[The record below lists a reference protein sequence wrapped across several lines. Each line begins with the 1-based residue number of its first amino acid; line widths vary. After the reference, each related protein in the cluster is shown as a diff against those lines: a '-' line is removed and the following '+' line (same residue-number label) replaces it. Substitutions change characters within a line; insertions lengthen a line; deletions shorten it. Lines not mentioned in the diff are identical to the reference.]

1 MKRIPA
7 FLCILFAIALLV
19 SCASTSKPETVDYSS
34 VVYSG
39 VRGEKPVYTYSV
51 LDESLR
57 NPKGVYT
64 IPFTENAV
72 EVAKATNTMRV
83 YFMAGD
89 RWLTEKGI
97 DVAYIGDSTLIV
109 FPDGQT
115 MLIDGGRPEY
125 LSIITENLRRL
136 GIEKLDYVMI
146 SHWHID
152 HHGVVSTANGILA
165 RFPTTKFIWSGI
177 YNANANNSTI
187 HNLIKKYGLEEIQ
200 VKNGDSFY
208 IGDVRVD
215 IYNPPEGMAGE
226 ELGETK
232 MNNASIAAKFTYGDF
247 TALFCGDLYVDGEWR
262 AIENA
267 PEGALDADL
276 VKANHH
282 GRDTSN
288 STEWAE
294 ATTPRVM
301 VSATVPTKST
311 YYHYSKVGG
320 RVFSDY
326 LDEYVR
332 VVTDGF
338 NCEVTA
344 GQVRGTDAFSAYDQ
358 MVEKIFPGT
367 FR

>member
-1 MKRIPA
+1 MKKIYLVPCVLL
-7 FLCILFAIALLV
+7 LCVLILA
-19 SCASTSKPETVDYSS
+19 SCATSAGSTVDYSS
-34 VVYSG
+34 PVYSG
-39 VRGEKPVYTYSV
+39 VRGEQPVYTYSV

-72 EVAKATNTMRV
+72 AVAKATKTMRV

-89 RWLTEKGI
+89 RWLTDNKI
-97 DVAYIGDSTLIV
+97 DTSYIGDSTLLV

-125 LSIITENLRRL
+125 LPIIAENLRRL

-165 RFPTTKFIWSGI
+165 QFPTAKFIWSGI
-177 YNANANNSTI
+177 YNVNANKNTI
-187 HNLIKKYGLEEIQ
+187 HNLIRKYELEEIQ

-208 IGDVRVD
+208 IGEVRVD

-247 TALFCGDLYVDGEWR
+247 KALFCGDLYVDGEWR
-262 AIENA
+262 VIENV
-267 PEGALDADL
+267 EDGALDADL
-276 VKANHH
+276 IKANHH
-282 GRDTSN
+282 GRDSSN
-288 STEWAE
+288 SKEWAE
-294 ATTPRVM
+294 ATTPRVV
-301 VSATVPTKST
+301 VSSTVPFKGP
-311 YYHYSKVGG
+311 YYQYSKVGG

-332 VVTDGF
+332 VVSDGF
-338 NCEVTA
+338 NCEVTTTSP
-344 GQVRGTDAFSAYDQ
+344 RSSSAFEAYDQ
-358 MVEKIFPGT
+358 LVEKIYPGS
-367 FR
+367 F

>member
-1 MKRIPA
+1 MKKIPA
-7 FLCILFAIALLV
+7 CLFIAIVIAILV
-19 SCASTSKPETVDYSS
+19 SCASTTKPETVDYSS

-39 VRGEKPVYTYSV
+39 VRGEQPVYAYSV

-72 EVAKATNTMRV
+72 EVAKATKTMRV

-89 RWLTEKGI
+89 RWLNANGV
-97 DVAYIGDSTLIV
+97 DVAYIGDSTLVV

-125 LSIITENLRRL
+125 LPVIAENLRRL

-165 RFPTTKFIWSGI
+165 QFPTAKFIWSGI
-177 YNANANNSTI
+177 YNANASKNTV
-187 HNLIKKYGLEEIQ
+187 HNLINKYGLEEIK

-208 IGDVRVD
+208 IGEVRVD
-215 IYNPPEGMAGE
+215 IYNPPEELVGE

-247 TALFCGDLYVDGEWR
+247 RALFCGDLYVDGEWR
-262 AIENA
+262 VIENA
-267 PEGALDADL
+267 PEGALDTDL
-276 VKANHH
+276 LKANHH
-282 GRDTSN
+282 GRDSSN
-288 STEWAE
+288 SKEWAE
-294 ATTPRVM
+294 ATSPRVV
-301 VSATVPTKST
+301 VSATVPFKGP
-311 YYHYSKVGG
+311 YYQYSKVGG

-326 LDEYVR
+326 QDEYVR
-332 VVTDGF
+332 VVTDGY
-338 NCEVTA
+338 NCEVTTT
-344 GQVRGTDAFSAYDQ
+344 VERGSTAFDAYDQ
-358 MVEKIFPGT
+358 MVEKIHPWT
-367 FR
+367 L

>member
-1 MKRIPA
+1 MKKIPA
-7 FLCILFAIALLV
+7 CLFIAIVIAILV
-19 SCASTSKPETVDYSS
+19 SCASTTKPETVDYSS

-39 VRGEKPVYTYSV
+39 VRGEQPVYAYSV

-72 EVAKATNTMRV
+72 EVAKVTKTMRV

-89 RWLTEKGI
+89 RWLNANGV
-97 DVAYIGDSTLIV
+97 DVAYIGDSTLVV

-125 LSIITENLRRL
+125 LSILKENLKKL

-152 HHGVVSTANGILA
+152 HHGVISTANGILA
-165 RFPTTKFIWSGI
+165 QFPTAKIIWSGV
-177 YNANANNSTI
+177 YNANANKNTI

-215 IYNPPEGMAGE
+215 IYNPPDGMAGE

-247 TALFCGDLYVDGEWR
+247 KALFCGDLYVDGEWR
-262 AIENA
+262 VIGNVE
-267 PEGALDADL
+267 EGALDADMI
-276 VKANHH
+276 KANHH

-288 STEWAE
+288 SKEWAE
-294 ATTPRVM
+294 ATTPRVV
-301 VSATVPTKST
+301 VSASIPFKGP
-311 YYHYSKVGG
+311 YYQYSKVGG

-326 LDEYVR
+326 QDEYVR
-332 VVTDGF
+332 VVTDGY
-338 NCEVTA
+338 NCEVTTTK
-344 GQVRGTDAFSAYDQ
+344 VRENDAFAAYDQ
-358 MVEKIFPGT
+358 MAEKIYPWT
-367 FR
+367 L

>member
-1 MKRIPA
+1 MKKAYR
-7 FLCILFAIALLV
+7 FLLVLICILLA
-19 SCASTSKPETVDYSS
+19 SCATSNVSTVDYTSP
-34 VVYSG
+34 VYSG
-39 VRGEKPVYTYSV
+39 VRGEEPVYTYLV

-57 NPKGVYT
+57 NSKGSYN

-72 EVAKATNTMRV
+72 EVAKQTQTMRV

-89 RWLTEKGI
+89 RWLTDKKI

-115 MLIDGGRPEY
+115 MLIDGARPEY
-125 LSIITENLRRL
+125 LPILVENLHRL
-136 GIEKLDYVMI
+136 GIEKLDYVMV

-152 HHGVVSTANGILA
+152 HHGSITTANGILA
-165 RFPTTKFIWSGI
+165 RFPVGTFIWSGI
-177 YNANANNSTI
+177 YNSNSNKNTI
-187 HNLIKKYGLEEIQ
+187 DNMFRKYSDMKQ
-200 VKNGDSFY
+200 MVVKNGDSFY

-215 IYNPPEGMAGE
+215 IYNPPEGLVGE
-226 ELGETK
+226 ALAETK

-247 TALFCGDLYVDGEWR
+247 KALFCGDLYVDGEWR
-262 AIENA
+262 TIENT

-282 GRDTSN
+282 GRDSSTSA
-288 STEWAE
+288 EWAA
-294 ATTPRVM
+294 ATTPRVV
-301 VSATVPTKST
+301 VSATVPYKST
-311 YYHYSKVGG
+311 YYQFSKVGG

-338 NCEVTA
+338 NCEVTTS
-344 GQVRGTDAFSAYDQ
+344 QKRESDAFAAYDQ
-358 MVEKIFPGT
+358 LVERIYPGT
-367 FR
+367 F

>member
-1 MKRIPA
+1 MKKVYRVLGILL
-7 FLCILFAIALLV
+7 LCALLA
-19 SCASTSKPETVDYSS
+19 SCATTGTATVDYSTP
-34 VVYSG
+34 VYSG
-39 VRGEKPVYTYSV
+39 VRGEKPVYTYQV
-51 LDESLR
+51 LDENLR
-57 NPKGVYT
+57 NTKGVYT
-64 IPFTENAV
+64 IPFTENAL
-72 EVAKATNTMRV
+72 EVAKQTKTMRV

-89 RWLTEKGI
+89 RWLTDKKI
-97 DVAYIGDSTLIV
+97 DSAYIGDATLII

-125 LSIITENLRRL
+125 LPILAENLQRL
-136 GIEKLDYVMI
+136 GIEKLDYVMV

-152 HHGVVSTANGILA
+152 HHGSITTANGILA
-165 RFPTTKFIWSGI
+165 RFHVGTFIWSGI
-177 YNANANNSTI
+177 YNSNSNRNSI
-187 HNLIKKYGLEEIQ
+187 DNMFRKYGNMEQLV
-200 VKNGDSFY
+200 VKNGDSFF

-247 TALFCGDLYVDGEWR
+247 KALFCGDLYVDGEWR

-294 ATTPRVM
+294 ATKPRVV

-332 VVTDGF
+332 VVTDGY
-338 NCEVTA
+338 NCEVTTTKA
-344 GQVRGTDAFSAYDQ
+344 RETDAFAAYDQ
-358 MVEKIFPGT
+358 LVEKINPWVL
-367 FR
+367 

>member
-1 MKRIPA
+1 MKRISA
-7 FLCILFAIALLV
+7 FLCVALLIV
-19 SCASTSKPETVDYSS
+19 LLISCASTSKPETVDYSS

-39 VRGEKPVYTYSV
+39 VHGEQPVYTYSV
-51 LDESLR
+51 LDESLC

-72 EVAKATNTMRV
+72 EVAKATKTMRV

-89 RWLTEKGI
+89 RWLNANGI

-125 LSIITENLRRL
+125 LPVIAENLRRL

-165 RFPTTKFIWSGI
+165 QFPTAKFIWSGI
-177 YNANANNSTI
+177 YNANASKNTV

-215 IYNPPEGMAGE
+215 IYNPPEELVGE
-226 ELGETK
+226 SLAETK

-247 TALFCGDLYVDGEWR
+247 KALFCGDLYVDGEWR
-262 AIENA
+262 VIENA
-267 PEGALDADL
+267 EEGALDADL

-282 GRDTSN
+282 GRDSSN
-288 STEWAE
+288 SKEWAE
-294 ATTPRVM
+294 ATTPRVV
-301 VSATVPTKST
+301 VSASIPYKGP
-311 YYHYSKVGG
+311 YYQYSKVGG

-326 LDEYVR
+326 QDEYVR
-332 VVTDGF
+332 VVTDGY
-338 NCEVTA
+338 NCEVTTTKA
-344 GQVRGTDAFSAYDQ
+344 RETDAFAAYDQ
-358 MVEKIFPGT
+358 LVEKINSWVL
-367 FR
+367 